1 MYLLGGKGGYGTV
14 EESVRRRRDEG
25 GTAVGRD
32 TRASETDELTRPRE
46 DGAGGGGRPAPNHV
60 AGEPRFVWVKPSAI
74 DEEQNEEKRLRAGP
88 TIRRK
93 TRKQGKIGGA
103 SVGPV
108 LPPPLPPPD
117 AALLPPPF
125 IVPGQ

>member
-1 MYLLGGKGGYGTV
+1 MM
-14 EESVRRRRDEG
+14 EVRRLDGIQGRRKR
-25 GTAVGRD
+25 TSRRGR
-32 TRASETDELTRPRE
+32 TKMGR
-46 DGAGGGGRPAPNHV
+46 GGGGRPAPNHV
-60 AGEPRFVWVKPSAI
+60 AGEPRFVWVNPSAI